1 MSFSDIFK
9 KSFLED
15 FVRTDIG
22 LKTIVLAVGFTC
34 LFALYIFFVYRIMT
48 RKTFYDKNFNISL
61 AAISVIVC
69 AIILTIQSSI
79 VISLGMVGALS
90 IVRFRTAIK
99 NPMDLVFLFW
109 SISVGIICGA
119 SLPVI
124 AFIMSG
130 AITVGII
137 ILEMLP
143 VAKAPVLLVINA
155 SSADER
161 ETILNKVKENTSSF
175 TVKSQTIEEHCL
187 SMIIEVRVKND
198 SNLIKSVT
206 SVENVTRCSLV
217 SHDGEVTF

>member
-22 LKTIVLAVGFTC
+22 LKTIVLSIGFTC
-34 LFALYIFFVYRIMT
+34 LFALYIFLVYRIMT

-61 AAISVIVC
+61 AVVSVVVC
-69 AIILTIQSSI
+69 AIILTIQSNI

-109 SISVGIICGA
+109 SIAIGIICGA
-119 SLPVI
+119 NLPVI

-130 AITVGII
+130 AITAGII
-137 ILEMLP
+137 ILELIP
-143 VAKAPVLLVINA
+143 VAKAPMLLVVNA
-155 SSADER
+155 SSADGR
-161 ETILNKVKENTSSF
+161 EAIIQAIKENTAAY
-175 TVKSQTIEEHCL
+175 TLKSQTVEENRL
-187 SMIIEVRVKND
+187 NMIIEVRIKKDN
-198 SNLIKSVT
+198 NLISKVT
-206 SVENVTRCSLV
+206 SIENVTRCSLI